1 MSNKRKL
8 SFLIVGTMK
17 SGTTTLADLLNKSA
31 NIYLPASEIHFFDNQ
46 FNKGFEWYQEKLKK
60 DIPYNKQKNNIL
72 IGEKTPTYSYKAN
85 CAERIFS
92 CSKDLKL
99 IWIFRNPVKRSF
111 SNYLHAVKK
120 GNEIRSFKYCID
132 NEERRIK
139 KDIFKGY
146 LERSIYIKQVKRFL
160 NFFDISQMHFIL
172 FEELL
177 INPEIVFSKLMDFL
191 ECENDIKDF
200 ELPYSNKTFLPRF
213 PIVRYGT
220 KKLLNENSIITK
232 SINKI
237 NLNINKLIPN
247 KKYQLNKE
255 LENYLNDYFLPYNE
269 QFSQITNLDISIW
282 KN

>member
-31 NIYLPASEIHFFDNQ
+31 NIHLPASEIHFFDNQ

-72 IGEKTPTYSYKAN
+72 LGEKTPTYSYKAN

-160 NFFDISQMHFIL
+160 KFFDISQMHFIL

-220 KKLLNENSIITK
+220 KKLLNKNSIITK

-255 LENYLNDYFLPYNE
+255 LENDLNDYFLPYNE